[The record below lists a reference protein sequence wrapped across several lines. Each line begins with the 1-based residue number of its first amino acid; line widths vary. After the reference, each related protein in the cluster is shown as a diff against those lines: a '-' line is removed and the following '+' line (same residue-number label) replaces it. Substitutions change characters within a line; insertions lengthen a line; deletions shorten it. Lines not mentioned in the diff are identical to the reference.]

1 MNESF
6 VHTSAPSA
14 QVYAS
19 LVHMYGSSE
28 RVYELSVQMCESQVR
43 AYASLVAP
51 TDDSYMRTR
60 HRYKRAGGSS
70 AATRRREMTLC
81 NLGVLRE

>member
-1 MNESF
+1 M
-6 VHTSAPSA
+6 
-14 QVYAS
+14 YAS
-19 LVHMYGSSE
+19 LVHMYGSSG
-28 RVYELSVQMCESQVR
+28 RAYELSVQMYESQVR

-60 HRYKRAGGSS
+60 HRYRRADGSAE
-70 AATRRREMTLC
+70 AARRWEMTLG